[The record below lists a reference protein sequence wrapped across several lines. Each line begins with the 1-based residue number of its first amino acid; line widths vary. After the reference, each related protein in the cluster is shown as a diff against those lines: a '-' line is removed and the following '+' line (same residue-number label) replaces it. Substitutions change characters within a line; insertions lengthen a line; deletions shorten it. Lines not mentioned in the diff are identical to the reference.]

1 MGGDGMSEWKKV
13 KLDDI
18 CKKVTS
24 GGTPTSTINSY
35 YNPPTIPWLKTK
47 EVNYCRIYD
56 VENYISEEG
65 LKNSSAKLIPSN
77 SVIVAMYGQ
86 GDTAGRVAI
95 NKIPLTTNQA
105 CCNLIIDN
113 KVADYE
119 YVYYYLCT
127 LYSKFV
133 SLKNGGAQPN
143 LNAKIIKGIE
153 IILPTIETQQRIATI
168 LSRYDSLIEN
178 YQKQIKLL
186 EEAAQR
192 LYKEWFVDLRFPGYE
207 NTPVVDGVPEGW
219 EKKKINSIIELQ
231 SGFAFKSL
239 SFDDDGI
246 YKIVTI
252 KNVKDGVFDGNNV
265 SRIVSIPDNMPKHCA
280 LVNGDILLS
289 LTGNVGRI
297 CIVNGED
304 YLLNQRVAKLK
315 TDFKAYTYCLFRSR
329 DMFIEVNN
337 LANGAAQQNVSPLR
351 IGEMK
356 ILLPNNDMLQKFE
369 SISSKLFT
377 RIISINSKIRI
388 LTEARDHLLPKVMSG
403 EIEV

>member
-77 SVIVAMYGQ
+77 SVIVAMYG
-86 GDTAGRVAI
+86 DSAGRVAI

-127 LYSKFV
+127 LYSKLV
-133 SLKNGGAQPN
+133 SLKNGAAQPN

-369 SISSKLFT
+369 SISSKFFT
-377 RIISINSKIRI
+377 RMIFINSQVRL
-388 LTEARDHLLPKVMSG
+388 LTEARDRLLPKLMSG

>member
-1 MGGDGMSEWKKV
+1 MSEWKTV
-13 KLDDI
+13 FLGDI
-18 CKKVTS
+18 CKNVTS
-24 GGTPTSTINSY
+24 GGTPASTMDSY
-35 YNPPTIPWLKTK
+35 YYPPTIPWLKTK

-65 LKNSSAKLIPSN
+65 LRNSSAKMIPSN

-105 CCNLIIDN
+105 CCNLIIDD

-119 YVYYYLCT
+119 YVYYNLCT
-127 LYSKFV
+127 LYNKLV

-153 IILPTIETQQRIATI
+153 IKLPPLSTQHRISTI

-186 EEAAQR
+186 EESAQR

-219 EKKKINSIIELQ
+219 EKNRLENLVFDSGKRISKRNRYSYDCYIPIDCLPKKQITYININSVEQAESSLIAFSPGDIIFGAMRPYFHKVCIARHYGITRTTCFVLRAKE
-231 SGFAFKSL
+231 SEYDAFASMLLFNEETVKYASSISVGTTMPYARWNDFKNMAIL
-239 SFDDDGI
+239 
-246 YKIVTI
+246 VPTI
-252 KNVKDGVFDGNNV
+252 EIARKFNNV
-265 SRIVSIPDNMPKHCA
+265 VLKNLSSIGRLANQ
-280 LVNGDILLS
+280 LS
-289 LTGNVGRI
+289 L
-297 CIVNGED
+297 
-304 YLLNQRVAKLK
+304 
-315 TDFKAYTYCLFRSR
+315 
-329 DMFIEVNN
+329 
-337 LANGAAQQNVSPLR
+337 
-351 IGEMK
+351 
-356 ILLPNNDMLQKFE
+356 
-369 SISSKLFT
+369 
-377 RIISINSKIRI
+377 
-388 LTEARDHLLPKVMSG
+388 LTEARDRLLPKLMSG

>member
-377 RIISINSKIRI
+377 RIISINSQIRL
-388 LTEARDHLLPKVMSG
+388 LTEARDRLLPKLMSG

>member
-1 MGGDGMSEWKKV
+1 MSEWKTV
-13 KLDDI
+13 FLGDI
-18 CKKVTS
+18 CKNVTS
-24 GGTPTSTINSY
+24 GGTPASTMDSY
-35 YNPPTIPWLKTK
+35 YYPPTIPWLKTK

-65 LKNSSAKLIPSN
+65 LRNSSAKMIPSN

-105 CCNLIIDN
+105 CCNLIIDD

-119 YVYYYLCT
+119 YVYYDLCT
-127 LYSKFV
+127 LYNKLV

-153 IILPTIETQQRIATI
+153 IKLPPLSTQNRIASI

-207 NTPVVDGVPEGW
+207 NTPVIDGVPEGW

-239 SFDDDGI
+239 SFDNDGI

-252 KNVKDGVFDGNNV
+252 KNVKDGVFDVNNV
-265 SRIVSIPDNMPKHCA
+265 SRIVSIPDNMPKHCV
-280 LVNGDILLS
+280 LENGDILLS

-329 DMFIEVNN
+329 YMFNEVNN

-356 ILLPNNDMLQKFE
+356 ILMPNNDMLQKFE

-377 RIISINSKIRI
+377 RIISISSQIRL
-388 LTEARDHLLPKVMSG
+388 LTEARDRIIPKLMSG